1 MIEFEWTGR
10 VDQEDGELGLR
21 WHQLINTTHQQD
33 TIDLIG
39 FASDVG
45 VANNKGRVGAKNG
58 PNAVRSQLANLPF
71 LLTANI
77 HDKGDI
83 APVQE
88 QIDDAQFKLAKQV
101 HASIERGHFPI
112 VIGGGHEV
120 ARGSFLGL
128 HQWSQSSNPSARI
141 GIINLDAHLDLRA
154 PAPNTSSGTPFFQ
167 INELLRAN
175 NQPFQYACVGVSD
188 TANTPAL
195 FERAAQLG
203 VKCIYDTEFSDL
215 TIENIISDLNRW
227 AQECDYLY
235 LTVDLDVLPAATMP
249 GVSAVNGFGV
259 ELRWIEKIV
268 SFFAADPRIRIFDLA
283 ELNPSYDIDH
293 RSAKVAARLIHR
305 FTQVK
310 FGRRSEI

>member
-1 MIEFEWTGR
+1 MSEFEWTGR

-21 WHQLINTTHQQD
+21 WHQLIDTTYQRD

-45 VANNKGRVGAKNG
+45 VANNKGRIGAKNG

-71 LLTANI
+71 LLAANV

-83 APVQE
+83 APIKE
-88 QIDDAQFKLAKQV
+88 RIDDAQFNLAQQV
-101 HASIERGHFPI
+101 HSSLERGHFPI

-128 HQWSQSSNPSARI
+128 HQWTQSSTPNARI
-141 GIINLDAHLDLRA
+141 GIINLDAHLDLRT
-154 PAPNTSSGTPFFQ
+154 PAPHTSSGTPFYQ
-167 INELLRAN
+167 ISELLKAH
-175 NQPFQYACVGVSD
+175 NQSFQYACVGVSD

-195 FERAAQLG
+195 FKRADQLG

-215 TIENIISDLNRW
+215 TIEKIIADLDEWSRD
-227 AQECDYLY
+227 CDDLY

-249 GVSAVNGFGV
+249 GVSAVNGYGV
-259 ELRWIEKIV
+259 ELRWIEKLV
-268 SFFAADPRIRIFDLA
+268 AFFAADPRIRIFDLA

-310 FGRRSEI
+310 FGRRSDT